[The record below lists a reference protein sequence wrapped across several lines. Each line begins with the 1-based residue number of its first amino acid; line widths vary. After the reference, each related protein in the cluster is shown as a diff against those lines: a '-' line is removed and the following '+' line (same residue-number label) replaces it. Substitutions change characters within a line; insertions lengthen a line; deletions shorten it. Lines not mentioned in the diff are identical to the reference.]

1 MWWMQIVAA
10 IVSTAVVSYLL
21 GSVDFAILVT
31 KLMTGKDI
39 RDYGS
44 GNAGMTNVLRVVGVG
59 AAVLTTVGDL
69 GKGIGAALL
78 GRYIFSLVPM
88 EVLSQSGLY
97 TFLDGGMYVGIVF
110 AMLGHMFPIYFQ
122 FRGGK
127 GILVCAGAILI
138 MDWRV
143 FVTIVGIF
151 LITVLITRYV
161 SLGSILATIGYPIF
175 TCIYQCIDGVFAPVQ
190 ILSNTLLAAA
200 VAAVVIFMHRANIQ
214 RLLKGTENK
223 LGQKAKGKK

>member
-1 MWWMQIVAA
+1 
-10 IVSTAVVSYLL
+10 
-21 GSVDFAILVT
+21 
-31 KLMTGKDI
+31 
-39 RDYGS
+39 
-44 GNAGMTNVLRVVGVG
+44 
-59 AAVLTTVGDL
+59 
-69 GKGIGAALL
+69 
-78 GRYIFSLVPM
+78 M

-97 TFLDGGMYVGIVF
+97 AFLDGGMYVGIVF

>member
-97 TFLDGGMYVGIVF
+97 AFLDGGMYVGIVF

-175 TCIYQCIDGVFAPVQ
+175 TCVYQCIDGVFAPVQ

>member
-1 MWWMQIVAA
+1 MWWMQIVVA

-59 AAVLTTVGDL
+59 AAVLTAVGDL

-88 EVLSQSGLY
+88 DVLSQSGLY
-97 TFLDGGMYVGIVF
+97 AFLDGGMYVGIVF
-110 AMLGHMFPIYFQ
+110 AMLGHMFPIYFH

-161 SLGSILATIGYPIF
+161 SLGSILATIGYPTF

>member
-59 AAVLTTVGDL
+59 AAVLTAVGDL

-97 TFLDGGMYVGIVF
+97 AFLDGGMYVGIVF

>member
-59 AAVLTTVGDL
+59 AAVLTAVGDL

-97 TFLDGGMYVGIVF
+97 AFLDGGMYVGIVF
-110 AMLGHMFPIYFQ
+110 AMLGHMFPIYFH

-127 GILVCAGAILI
+127 GILVCAGAIL
-138 MDWRV
+138 
-143 FVTIVGIF
+143 
-151 LITVLITRYV
+151 
-161 SLGSILATIGYPIF
+161 ILATIGYPIF
-175 TCIYQCIDGVFAPVQ
+175 TCIYQCIDGVFAPIQ

>member
-59 AAVLTTVGDL
+59 AAVLTAVGDL
-69 GKGIGAALL
+69 GKGIAAALL

-97 TFLDGGMYVGIVF
+97 AFLDGGMYVGIVF
-110 AMLGHMFPIYFQ
+110 AMLGHMFPIYFR

>member
-97 TFLDGGMYVGIVF
+97 AFLDGGMYVGIVF